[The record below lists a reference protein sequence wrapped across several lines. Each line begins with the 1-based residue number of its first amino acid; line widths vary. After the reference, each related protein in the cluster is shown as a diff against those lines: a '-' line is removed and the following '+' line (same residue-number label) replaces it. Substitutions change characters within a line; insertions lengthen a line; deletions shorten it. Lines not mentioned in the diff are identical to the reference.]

1 MKANQALPAAI
12 RALVWPG
19 DLPSTVHVARYR
31 LEVAGGERRRLAAAW
46 LWLAIAALA
55 ASGVFS
61 ILLVAARA
69 PFLQPLLPTV
79 DFFRVALVVH
89 VDLSVLVWFAAFAA
103 VLWSA
108 AGSGRWLG
116 LAWTAWVL
124 ALAGTVAMSAAPFL
138 NPGAPVMANYVPV
151 IDSGMFLWGLLMFG
165 TAFGLTALRALA
177 VPQKVGVW
185 LAPDGAL
192 RFGLNTA
199 AVAAAMSILALAWSW
214 LSISTALDART
225 YYELLF
231 WGPGHVIQF
240 CWSLVM
246 MVAWLWLASLAGA
259 RVPLSPRVVVLLFAI
274 GLVAVFAT
282 PIIYLAHD
290 VASVEHQKLF
300 TWQMRFGGGLAI
312 VPIAVAVAIGLARA
326 DRRLPPEDGEAV
338 RASSRAVRGRAEQRS
353 RIEEYGEQRR
363 REIGTRSRFT
373 HSLGDWRLPA
383 CRNALW
389 ASLLLFGA
397 GGVIGFLI
405 KGSDVRIPAHYH
417 GSIVGITLALMG
429 LAYALLPKLGYP
441 RRLPKLAAWQPL
453 LYGAGQFLHIVGL
466 VWSGG
471 YGVQRK
477 VAGAEQVLRT
487 TSEVAGMGLMGLG
500 GLIAVAGGL
509 LFAVVVL
516 QTLRPER

>member
-1 MKANQALPAAI
+1 MKANHALPAAI
-12 RALVWPG
+12 RALVWPAE
-19 DLPSTVHVARYR
+19 LPATVHVARYR
-31 LEVAGGERRRLAAAW
+31 LDVADGERRRLAAAW
-46 LWLAIAALA
+46 LWLAITALA

-69 PFLQPLLPTV
+69 PFLQSFLPTV

-89 VDLSVLVWFAAFAA
+89 VDLSVLVWFASFAA
-103 VLWSA
+103 MLWSVA
-108 AGSGRWLG
+108 SAERWLG
-116 LAWTAWVL
+116 LAWIAWTL
-124 ALAGTVAMSAAPFL
+124 GLFGTIVICAAPFL
-138 NPGAPVMANYVPV
+138 EPGTPVMANYVPV
-151 IDSGMFLWGLLMFG
+151 IDSGMFFWGLLMFG
-165 TAFGLTALRALA
+165 VAFGLTALRALA

-192 RFGLNTA
+192 RFGLNAA
-199 AVAAAMSILALAWSW
+199 AVAAAMSILALVWSW
-214 LSISTALDART
+214 FAVPNALDAKT

-259 RVPLSPRVVVLLFAI
+259 RVPLSPRIVVLLFAI
-274 GLVAVFAT
+274 GLAAVFAT
-282 PIIYLAHD
+282 PLIYLAHD

-312 VPIAVAVAIGLARA
+312 VPVAVAVLIGLARA
-326 DRRLPPEDGEAV
+326 DRALPSA
-338 RASSRAVRGRAEQRS
+338 RS
-353 RIEEYGEQRR
+353 
-363 REIGTRSRFT
+363 
-373 HSLGDWRLPA
+373 DWRLPA
-383 CRNALW
+383 SRNALW

-429 LAYALLPKLGYP
+429 LAYALLPKLGFP
-441 RRLPKLAAWQPL
+441 RPLPKAAAWQPVV
-453 LYGAGQFLHIVGL
+453 YGAGQFLHIVGL

-477 VAGAEQVLRT
+477 VAGADQVLRT
-487 TSEVAGMGLMGLG
+487 TSEVAGMALMGIG

-509 LFAVVVL
+509 LFAIVML
-516 QTLRPER
+516 RTLRRDRR

>member
-1 MKANQALPAAI
+1 MKANHALPAAI
-12 RALVWPG
+12 RAIAWPTG
-19 DLPSTVHVARYR
+19 LPSTVHVARYR
-31 LEVAGGERRRLAAAW
+31 LDVADGERRRLAAAW

-69 PFLQPLLPTV
+69 PFLQSLLPTV

-89 VDLSVLVWFAAFAA
+89 VDLSVLVWFASFAA

-108 AGSGRWLG
+108 AGSERWLD
-116 LAWTAWVL
+116 LAWIAWL
-124 ALAGTVAMSAAPFL
+124 LGLAGTVVMSAAPFL
-138 NPGAPVMANYVPV
+138 NPGAAVMANYVPV
-151 IDSGMFLWGLLMFG
+151 LDSGIFLWGLLMFG
-165 TAFGLTALRALA
+165 AAFGLTALRALV

-214 LSISTALDART
+214 LAVSTALDAKT

-246 MVAWLWLASLAGA
+246 VVAWLWLASLAGA
-259 RVPLSPRVVVLLFAI
+259 RVPLSPRIVVLLFAI
-274 GLVAVFAT
+274 GLLAVFAT
-282 PIIYLAHD
+282 PLIYLAHD

-312 VPIAVAVAIGLARA
+312 VPIAVAVTVGLARA
-326 DRRLPPEDGEAV
+326 DRM
-338 RASSRAVRGRAEQRS
+338 
-353 RIEEYGEQRR
+353 QRR
-363 REIGTRSRFT
+363 ES
-373 HSLGDWRLPA
+373 GDWRLTA

-405 KGSDVRIPAHYH
+405 NGSDVRIPAHYH

-429 LAYALLPKLGYP
+429 LSYALLPKLGFARPLP
-441 RRLPKLAAWQPL
+441 RLAAWQPAV
-453 LYGAGQFLHIVGL
+453 YGAGQFLHIVGL

-487 TSEVAGMGLMGLG
+487 TSEVAGMALMGIG

-509 LFAVVVL
+509 LFAIVML
-516 QTLRPER
+516 RTLRRDRQ

>member
-1 MKANQALPAAI
+1 MKANHALPAAI
-12 RALVWPG
+12 RDLVWPSG
-19 DLPSTVHVARYR
+19 LPSTVHVARYR

-108 AGSGRWLG
+108 AGSERWLG
-116 LAWTAWVL
+116 VAWIAWLL
-124 ALAGTVAMSAAPFL
+124 ALFGAAVMSAAPFL
-138 NPGAPVMANYVPV
+138 SPGVPVMANYVPV
-151 IDSGMFLWGLLMFG
+151 LDSGLFLWGLLMFG
-165 TAFGLTALRALA
+165 AAFGLAALRALA
-177 VPQKVGVW
+177 VPQKVGV
-185 LAPDGAL
+185 LLTPDGAL
-192 RFGLNTA
+192 RFGLNAA
-199 AVAAAMSILALAWSW
+199 AVAAAMALLALAWSW
-214 LSISTALDART
+214 FTVPQLLDSKT
-225 YYELLF
+225 YYELFF

-240 CWSLVM
+240 CWSLLM

-274 GLVAVFAT
+274 GLAVVFTT
-282 PIIYLAHD
+282 PLIYLAHD

-312 VPIAVAVAIGLARA
+312 MPIAVAVAIGLARA
-326 DRRLPPEDGEAV
+326 DRPL
-338 RASSRAVRGRAEQRS
+338 
-353 RIEEYGEQRR
+353 R
-363 REIGTRSRFT
+363 REA
-373 HSLGDWRLPA
+373 GDWRLPA

-429 LAYALLPKLGYP
+429 LAYALLPKLGFP
-441 RRLPKLAAWQPL
+441 RPLSKLAAWQPV

-487 TSEVAGMGLMGLG
+487 PSEVAGMALMGIG

-509 LFAVVVL
+509 LFAVVML
-516 QTLRPER
+516 RTLRRER

>member
-31 LEVAGGERRRLAAAW
+31 LDVAGGERRRLAAAW

-69 PFLQPLLPTV
+69 PFLQSLLPTV
-79 DFFRVALVVH
+79 EFFRVALVVH

-108 AGSGRWLG
+108 ASTERWLG
-116 LAWTAWVL
+116 IAWTAWGL
-124 ALAGTVAMSAAPFL
+124 GLLGTVAMSAAPFL
-138 NPGAPVMANYVPV
+138 NPGTPVMANYVPV

-165 TAFGLTALRALA
+165 VAFGLTALRALA
-177 VPQKVGVW
+177 VPQRVGVL

-192 RFGLNTA
+192 RFGLNAA
-199 AVAAAMSILALAWSW
+199 AVAAAMSIVALAWSW
-214 LSISTALDART
+214 ATVPRLLDSKT

-246 MVAWLWLASLAGA
+246 MVAWLWLATLAGA
-259 RVPLSPRVVVLLFAI
+259 RVPLSPRVVTLLFAI
-274 GLVAVFAT
+274 GLAAVFAT
-282 PIIYLAHD
+282 PLIYLAHD

-312 VPIAVAVAIGLARA
+312 VPIAVGVAIGLARA
-326 DRRLPPEDGEAV
+326 DRPLARVD
-338 RASSRAVRGRAEQRS
+338 
-353 RIEEYGEQRR
+353 
-363 REIGTRSRFT
+363 
-373 HSLGDWRLPA
+373 GDWRLPA

-389 ASLLLFGA
+389 ASLLLFAA

-429 LAYALLPKLGYP
+429 LAYALLPKLGFARP
-441 RRLPKLAAWQPL
+441 LPKAAAWQPV

-487 TSEVAGMGLMGLG
+487 PSEVAGMALMGIG

-509 LFAVVVL
+509 LFAIVVL
-516 QTLRPER
+516 RTLRRER